1 MIRWRAIPAQVT
13 ATDGA
18 ASARQELS
26 DRFLKA
32 IDAAAMTAG
41 LIGADG
47 YLDEWRR
54 ETRPC
59 GDDLAHEVTEE
70 AERIEAAFTDDVLRG
85 LIRSGGEGE
94 EPSADPG

>member
-1 MIRWRAIPAQVT
+1 MT

-26 DRFLKA
+26 DRFLTA

-41 LIGADG
+41 LVGADD

-59 GDDLAHEVTEE
+59 GDDLVREVTEE
-70 AERIEAAFTDDVLRG
+70 AGRIEAAFTDDVLRG
-85 LIRSGGEGE
+85 LISSGGEGE
-94 EPSADPG
+94 QPPADPG